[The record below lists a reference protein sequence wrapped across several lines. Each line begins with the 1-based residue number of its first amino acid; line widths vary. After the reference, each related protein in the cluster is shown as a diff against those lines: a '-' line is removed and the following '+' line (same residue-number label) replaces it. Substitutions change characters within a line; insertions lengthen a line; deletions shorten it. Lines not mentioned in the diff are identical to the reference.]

1 MYTVYYKKWF
11 WRKLKDVEGDGILE
25 HGKSRWFMLKDKTR
39 VEIPINYEFKFSKE
53 RFYDIKDKMEKESGH
68 KL

>member
-1 MYTVYYKKWF
+1 
-11 WRKLKDVEGDGILE
+11 
-25 HGKSRWFMLKDKTR
+25 MLKDKSR